1 MHSTLYT
8 ISPFPV
14 PEKYQFGDG
23 DIKWEDRPL
32 IDDYSLLK
40 GDKEAERLNEL
51 SQLLPDALFSP
62 EDSRTFTYKGGWE
75 QLKREHDEK
84 ISKITD
90 QIKNDKTLDEDYR
103 KFLLDEIIGGLH
115 SSLFCIYPNSH
126 ISTLNNLIYFCG
138 IMMEPGEKLYV
149 NKVFDFHY

>member
-51 SQLLPDALFSP
+51 SQLLPDALFSLKTAEP
-62 EDSRTFTYKGGWE
+62 SPIKEDGSNG
-75 QLKREHDEK
+75 RESMMRRSPK
-84 ISKITD
+84 
-90 QIKNDKTLDEDYR
+90 
-103 KFLLDEIIGGLH
+103 
-115 SSLFCIYPNSH
+115 SL
-126 ISTLNNLIYFCG
+126 TR
-138 IMMEPGEKLYV
+138 
-149 NKVFDFHY
+149 

>member
-32 IDDYSLLK
+32 INDYSLLK

-75 QLKREHDEK
+75 QWKRENDE
-84 ISKITD
+84 
-90 QIKNDKTLDEDYR
+90 TL
-103 KFLLDEIIGGLH
+103 FFI
-115 SSLFCIYPNSH
+115 
-126 ISTLNNLIYFCG
+126 ISTL
-138 IMMEPGEKLYV
+138 
-149 NKVFDFHY
+149 

>member
-8 ISPFPV
+8 VSPFPV

-32 IDDYSLLK
+32 IDDHNLLK
-40 GDKEAERLNEL
+40 GDEEAERLNEL

-62 EDSRTFTYKGGWE
+62 EDTYKGGWE
-75 QLKREHDEK
+75 QWKKEHDEK

-90 QIKNDKTLDEDYR
+90 EIKNDQTLDEDYR
-103 KFLLDEIIGGLH
+103 KFLLDEIIGGQH
-115 SSLFCIYPNSH
+115 SSLFSIYPNSH

-138 IMMEPGEKLYV
+138 IMMKPGDKLFV